1 MLTIREVIKTFY
13 NALLQRFKK
22 YRGNWEQNDPTADDY
37 IKNKPFYTGDTVET
51 VLVEE
56 STVSFV
62 NAEGLY
68 MAEFPSTF
76 EAIVGE
82 TYKVYWDSTTY
93 ECTCVDFDGF
103 LAIGN
108 LSIPGLGLDTG
119 EPFAIVVYNGN
130 AIGIIT
136 ADTSASHTFSISGIV
151 QEVVKLDKKYVP
163 ALNYLPTDRTVELTY
178 EQQNKIINSIWE
190 PLNNNF
196 ARSNHTHNASAITS
210 GILPLTRGGTGYS
223 SIADTAYTTARYRAS
238 SLHSSETNPKTNGT
252 ICWTY
257 E

>member
-37 IKNKPFYTGDTVET
+37 IKNRPFYTGDPVET
-51 VLVEE
+51 VLVKE

-68 MAEFPSTF
+68 AAEFPSTF
-76 EAIVGE
+76 EATVGV
-82 TYKVYWDSTTY
+82 TYTVTWDGTAY
-93 ECTCVDFDGF
+93 ECTCVDFDGP
-103 LAIGN
+103 LIIGN
-108 LSIPGLGLDTG
+108 LSIINSGSDTG
-119 EPFAIVVYNGN
+119 EPFVMGVYNGDC
-130 AIGIIT
+130 ITIIT
-136 ADTSASHTFSISGIV
+136 EDTSASHTFSISRLV
-151 QEVVKLDKKYVP
+151 QEVVKLDKKYIP
-163 ALNYLPTDRTVELTY
+163 ELNY
-178 EQQNKIINSIWE
+178 S
-190 PLNNNF
+190 
-196 ARSNHTHNASAITS
+196 ASQITS
-210 GILPLTRGGTGYS
+210 GTLPIIRGGTGYS